1 MLLQHRHIHKCRKRC
16 RDCFRVII
24 YGMTFTSRNSS
35 PAAAQPSRTEAIP
48 GRILALDYGRRRIG
62 IALSDELRIT
72 AQPLETLERVNRQKD
87 VQRLREIARKH
98 QARKILVGHPVHLNG
113 VPGEMAAEAARFA
126 RRIEKEL
133 GLPVELVDERLT
145 SWEAAQSLAGTRPS
159 PRRSGKPG
167 KREALDSVAAA
178 VLLRE
183 YLDRDCAGRKG
194 RDD

>member
-1 MLLQHRHIHKCRKRC
+1 MNI
-16 RDCFRVII
+16 
-24 YGMTFTSRNSS
+24 TSRNSS
-35 PAAAQPSRTEAIP
+35 PAAAQPSRTKAIP

-62 IALSDELRIT
+62 IAVSDELRIT

-113 VPGEMAAEAARFA
+113 VPGEMAEEAARFA

-145 SWEAAQSLAGTRPS
+145 SWEAAQSLAETRPS
-159 PRRSGKPG
+159 PRRGGNPG
-167 KREALDSVAAA
+167 KREALDQVAAA
-178 VLLRE
+178 VMLRE
-183 YLDRDCAGRKG
+183 YLDRNCAIRKG
-194 RDD
+194 REG